1 MAVNCGLVGLPNVG
15 KSTLFNALTRAEAG
29 VANYPFC
36 TVDPN
41 VGRVVVP
48 DERFTRLCA
57 LYHPKKETPASIEVI
72 DIAGLVAGA
81 SQGEGLGNQFL
92 AQIREVDAIIHVVR
106 CFDDPEIVHVSGS
119 VDPERDIG
127 IIDTELILK
136 DLESVEKRLDKAGKK
151 AKSGDAV
158 ARAEI
163 ATLTRLQAA
172 LSRGEAARQ
181 IRTTPEEAG
190 LMHELALLTA
200 KPILYVANVPEEDA
214 VGGNADSAR
223 VLKMAAL
230 QQTDGL
236 IISGKIEADLAG
248 LSPEEAAAF
257 LGEIGLKESGLAQLA
272 RAAYRRL
279 GLITFF
285 TVGEDE
291 VRAWTLREGTRAVEA
306 AGKIHS
312 DIQRGFIRAEIFG
325 YNDLIAH
332 GSTQAI
338 KSKGLLRLEGKEY
351 LVQDGDCVYFR
362 FNV

>member
-41 VGRVVVP
+41 VGRVTVP
-48 DERFTRLCA
+48 DERFARLCA
-57 LYHPKKETPASIEVI
+57 LYRPKKETPASIEVI

-127 IIDTELILK
+127 IIDTELMLK

-151 AKSGDAV
+151 TKSGDAV

-163 ATLTRLQAA
+163 ATLTRLQAT
-172 LSRGEAARQ
+172 LSKGEAARHVQ
-181 IRTTPEEAG
+181 TTPEESG
-190 LMHELALLTA
+190 LMFELALLTS
-200 KPILYVANVPEEDA
+200 KPILYVANVPEENA
-214 VGGNADSAR
+214 VDGNADSAR
-223 VLKMAAL
+223 VLKKADL

-236 IISGKIEADLAG
+236 IISGKIEAELAR
-248 LSPEEAAAF
+248 LSPEEAATF

-291 VRAWTLREGTRAVEA
+291 VRAWTLRVGTRAVEA

-312 DIQRGFIRAEIFG
+312 DIQRGFIRAEIFS

-338 KSKGLLRLEGKEY
+338 KNKGLLRLEGKEY
-351 LVQDGDCVYFR
+351 LIQDGDCVYFR